1 MMKKGVFRVL
11 QLVLLIAL
19 GTVGVKV
26 FHATTIDAEITG
38 AKLELKSDGT
48 LPFDNNSGK
57 GRDTSTNNQIVRS
70 YDEAT
75 YDLSFAVNSKSSEI
89 SLASMEEYNENK
101 IPKSGELYD
110 VEVTLSLPPNTD
122 PNMVALTWNTSNFKP
137 EDVKLSADK
146 STMTFYVRGIRVGQ
160 LYTKGVV
167 LKTENV
173 VDGKV
178 IRPEANI
185 KIVGSSSGVNIV
197 ADKEITATTNTNM
210 NARITG
216 GYTSN
221 KVEVGGKEGRLHQFV
236 IGLSSNGSVDN
247 SKRGIGLPSG
257 PIELILDFNIK
268 AKNIHTQEM
277 KEVDMPVEFFHTA
290 PNGGKDTFG
299 KEMGTEGYP
308 KGVTTSKDTSSVRDS
323 GRYTITPL
331 GNNQFKVTITDY
343 IIDGHFPIWNKG
355 GDKVAG
361 KEHYKANYLNF
372 ASQAF
377 EFFIPFYNEKD
388 ASYDIY
394 SEVNISSVKFQ
405 DTGGNIFTTET
416 KTNDNSHTAN
426 LPEYL
431 PGSISV
437 SSYTNGKTSP
447 TWTSGNATA
456 QQGESICIHNLGHIT
471 SGADGYLGGG
481 QMLHLFDGRE
491 YELTSTQ
498 GLYSS
503 GLYHEINDEEIWYG
517 VGKMD
522 KDTMIQGGGVPN
534 LDNFEW
540 YTSLEEAKQNEN
552 PDEEE
557 HISGIF
563 MDTRTEIRGQGWP
576 HLRSNY
582 TVKIRKTVPVGT
594 YIVNRT
600 YYRVFNDVERN
611 KPVGWVS
618 TNKYTPSELD
628 DNGNLVSGTHS
639 PSSSHGGNTT
649 KVIPYTTTIGMSILT
664 KEDGKEKTTYQLKD
678 GNTFDIKITG
688 GVNSVG
694 GPIDDDLKLKLLVP
708 PGLELLEDTLNKPIH
723 KKTEN
728 TDGSILYEFLYE
740 APHNNVFTPVTGKIS
755 IPLSTKDRTQ
765 FEIKAMVEAEQD
777 KRNEER
783 YRTTTKTI
791 SVIADASMQIVKSVD
806 KNVVELG
813 EEFTYTL
820 TYANNSDKDYVNGV
834 FLDILPFNGDSAGSN
849 FSGSYVIES
858 ITAPPGVTVEGTA
871 KNPEQIN
878 NEPLNTGVTDWR
890 AVNPKDTLTALRFKV
905 PQILKHS
912 EDSIK
917 IKLKPTG
924 NVRGDVYYNSFKTS
938 LEGLDLPLASNT
950 VETRVISRD
959 VKGNVWYDKNNNGTF
974 ENTGNN
980 SEQILS
986 DVTVELLDENS
997 KVISTTTTDDNGA
1010 YIFRDV
1016 KPGNYRVRFKYDNGD
1031 LQPTIVPSN
1040 STDKTNHVGSTT
1052 DDNGAY
1058 IFRDVKPGN
1067 YRVRFKYD
1075 NGDLQ
1080 PTIVPSNS
1088 TDKTNH
1094 VGSKDLTSDIFSL
1107 LAVDTEK
1114 VLNLGAV
1121 TSIVLNKTLDTQIVN
1136 IGDEVKYTLSAKN
1149 LGAFNIKEYT
1159 IMDSVPSG
1167 IEVIVLNKTLD
1178 TQIVNIG
1185 DEVKYTLS
1193 AKNLGAFNI
1202 KEYTIM
1208 DSVPSGIE
1216 VVVSSI
1222 SDGGVYDASNR
1233 TITWD
1238 LRNLQANSTETIS
1251 FKAEVQEN
1259 AIGRVQNVACVKGDG
1274 YIPELPSNEA
1284 TFTVLEYRKRSSI
1297 PTDQILNPNQ
1307 EYTYYIDIINKSSVD
1322 ATDIEVQD
1330 TLDRRLNINQS
1341 SISDNGSYNS
1351 LTRTIS
1357 WTVDVPA
1364 NSTKTLEFKVNP
1376 KEPSSM
1382 TENIP
1387 NVATVN
1393 GNETN
1398 EVINKVGKPVLEVH
1412 KEVNKTTVREGEEIT
1427 YTLTV
1432 TNTGTANSAN
1442 VTLSDLIPTGS
1453 TLVQNSLNG
1462 GTVSVGEINWDL
1474 GVIQPNQSITKTFK
1488 VTADNLPTGTLEGDI
1503 INKAEITHKDDS
1515 IESNTVTTK
1524 VIKPQLEIEKSVNR
1538 TDLLTVGEELT
1549 YNITVR
1555 NTGTASEMNTVI
1567 KDNVP
1572 EFTELIEVLNNGIES
1587 NGEITWNLGELGVN
1601 EERTVQFK
1609 VLTTQKPNSTSW
1621 VISNTASVNGID
1633 SNQVNNQVG
1642 VGSLAFSKEVDKNT
1656 ATVGDTLTYTITV
1669 TNTGSYVLRD
1679 IEVRDTVPNGT
1690 YSEATPEWTIDELH
1704 PGETQ
1709 TLSFKVK
1716 VSELQGDLTE
1726 DIITNIATVN
1736 GEETNEVETLVQIPR
1751 IESVKRSSVPYDT
1764 KLKVGDEIEYF
1775 IDITNTGSA
1784 PATDVLVEDN
1794 LPTNTTLVNKGQATK
1809 KLFRSTL
1816 SWQIAEI
1823 LPGETVTV
1831 SFLVRLEDNT
1841 RITDNTWEVSNI
1853 ATVDKVETNEVK
1865 NKVSRPVLNI
1875 NKTVDKTSALEG
1887 DKLTYSIEVSNTG
1900 DIVDKVETNEVKNK
1914 VSRPV
1919 LNINKTVDKT
1929 SALEGDKLTYS
1940 IEVSNTGDIS
1950 SEDLV
1955 ITDNVSNKL
1964 EIVENSITHEGSLNS
1979 NLNSI
1984 TWNLDPL
1991 DAGESLTLE
2000 FECTVKELQDGV
2012 YRDTIPNIATLS
2024 YSDVNGITWNLDP
2037 LDAGESLTLEF
2048 ECTVKELQDGVYRD
2062 TIPNIATLSY
2072 SDVNGN
2078 KSVDSNEVNTEI
2090 TKPFLVH
2097 KKTVTSDSNDITV
2110 GDVLTYTI
2118 SVTNRGTAPAL
2129 NVKIV
2134 DLAPKGTELV
2144 EGDLMKTIS
2153 SLAPGETTNLTFK
2166 VRILKNEDDNLTSWE
2181 IKNTALVNN
2190 EETNEVVTLV
2200 KVPKLKIEKFV
2211 NRDDLLTLNEDLTYT
2226 IVVTNIGESTAKEFT
2241 VRSEENPHVEIQ
2253 SVDKQGTYSGGEV
2266 TWNDTNLKPNESRTY
2281 TINTKTVWLD
2291 GIFDTF
2297 ESNASVELKDVGVQE
2312 TSESNYVI
2320 NDIAIPLLKVT
2331 KTSVVDDELNL
2342 KEGDEISYEIEVT
2355 NEGAYVAKN
2364 VRIEDTI
2371 PKGLELLDGEE
2382 SNVNLGNIQPNETVK
2397 HTFKTKI
2404 KPLPKDVYTMTYTNV
2419 ATVKSDNNETVASN
2433 EVQNI
2438 VTKGDLVYTKSTDL
2452 PADGNIDYLGEF
2464 NYLITL
2470 RNKGDRAIE
2479 NVKVV
2484 DTLPKGVQYLESD
2497 GEYDETTHTY
2507 SKTIERVEPKQ
2518 EVQLK
2523 IKVKAILKE
2532 GTLENTAYVNDEP
2545 SNTVKSRI
2553 VSPKLKIEKSSEVET
2568 NSVVL
2573 AGEEIKYSIKVTN
2586 EGTSDT
2592 LEGLITTVTDT
2603 IPKGTTLVSINNDGV
2618 LDETTKK
2625 ISWNIES
2632 IKKGESVEVSFVV
2645 KVNEVEDM
2653 DIVNTAYVTYAEET
2667 LESNETIHYLRHN
2680 KLTFNKSVDKPKDI
2694 TSGEELL
2701 YTIEVTNEGTAPEKD
2716 LIISDTVPEHTSLLK
2731 VLDEGKEVSNTIE
2744 WKIKELPVGESL
2756 KVSFLVKVKD
2766 NLQDKTLIANIAK
2779 VNDMDTNKV
2788 ENEVNMKEPVSVSTL
2803 PKTGGKAITYGTLV
2817 ISVLGLIGLAI
2828 RHKFKS

>member
-57 GRDTSTNNQIVRS
+57 GCDTSANNQIVRS

-75 YDLSFAVNSKSSEI
+75 YDLSFAVNSKSSQI
-89 SLASMEEYNENK
+89 ALASMEEYDENK
-101 IPKSGELYD
+101 TERSGDLYD
-110 VEVTLSLPPNTD
+110 VEVTLTLPPNTD
-122 PNMVALTWNTSNFKP
+122 PNMVELTWNTSNFKP
-137 EDVKLSADK
+137 EDVKLSTDK
-146 STMTFYVRGIRVGQ
+146 STMTFYVRNIRVGQ

-173 VDGKV
+173 VDGQVVK
-178 IRPEANI
+178 PEASI
-185 KIVGSSSGVNIV
+185 KIVGSSNSVDIV
-197 ADKEITATTNTNM
+197 ADKEITATVNTNM
-210 NARITG
+210 NARMGVGKTA
-216 GYTSN
+216 N
-221 KVEVGGKEGRLHQFV
+221 KVEVGGKEGRLHQFI
-236 IGLSSNGSVDN
+236 IGLSSHGKITD

-268 AKNIHTQEM
+268 AKNITTQEM
-277 KEVDMPVEFFHTA
+277 KEVDIPVEFFYTEH
-290 PNGGKDTFG
+290 NWGKDTFG
-299 KEMGTEGYP
+299 KRIGTDGMP
-308 KGVTTSKDTSSVRDS
+308 GGDKTINVVSHGKHSSVTDS
-323 GRYTITPL
+323 GTTTVTPL
-331 GNNQFKVTITDY
+331 GNNQFKVTISDY
-343 IIDGHFPIWNKG
+343 IIDGNFPTWNYG

-361 KEHYKANYLNF
+361 KEHYKNDYLNF
-372 ASQAF
+372 VSQAF
-377 EFFIPFYNEKD
+377 EFFIPFYSEKD
-388 ASYDIY
+388 ASYDVY
-394 SEVNISSVKFQ
+394 SEVTISSVKFQ
-405 DTGGNIFTTET
+405 DTTGNIFTTET
-416 KTNDNSHTAN
+416 KTTDNTNTRH

-431 PGSISV
+431 PGDISV
-437 SSYTNGKTSP
+437 NSWADGKTEP
-447 TWTSGNATA
+447 VWTSGNGTVQA
-456 QQGESICIHNLGHIT
+456 GETFNIGNRGHIT

-481 QMLHLFDGRE
+481 QMLELFDGRQ
-491 YELTSTQ
+491 YELISCT
-498 GLYSS
+498 GLS
-503 GLYHEINDEEIWYG
+503 GSDLYYQIDDEEVWYG
-517 VGKMD
+517 VGKVD
-522 KDTMIQGGGVPN
+522 KDAMTSAGGVPN
-534 LDNFEW
+534 LDNFRW
-540 YTSLEEAKQNEN
+540 YSSLEEAKQNEDSGN
-552 PDEEE
+552 DLY
-557 HISGIF
+557 ISGIF
-563 MDTRTEIRGQGWP
+563 LDTRTEIKGQNWP
-576 HLRSNY
+576 HVRSDY
-582 TVKIRKTVPVGT
+582 KVTVRKTVPVGT

-600 YYRVFNDVERN
+600 YFRTFDDVERT

-618 TNKYTPSELD
+618 NNKYTPTEID
-628 DNGNLVSGTHS
+628 ENGNVISGTHS
-639 PSSSHGGNTT
+639 PASAHGGNTV
-649 KVIPYTTTIGMSILT
+649 KVIPYTTSINMAIT
-664 KEDGKEKTTYQLKD
+664 TQENGKEKTTYQLSD
-678 GNTFDIKITG
+678 GNTFDIKVTG
-688 GVNSVG
+688 GVDSKA
-694 GPIDDDLKLKLLVP
+694 GPIDDDLKIKILVP
-708 PGLELLEDTLNKPIH
+708 AGLNLLEDTLNKEIH
-723 KKTEN
+723 KKTVN
-728 TDGSILYEFLYE
+728 ADGSILYEFLYE
-740 APHNNVFTPVTGKIS
+740 APHNNVFTPITCKFS
-755 IPLSTKDRTQ
+755 IPLSTDDRTQ
-765 FEIKAMVEAEQD
+765 FEIKAMVEAEGD
-777 KRNEER
+777 KRNEAL

-791 SVIADASMQIVKSVD
+791 SVIADASMQIVKSVNKD
-806 KNVVELG
+806 LVEIG
-813 EEFTYTL
+813 EDFTYTL
-820 TYANNSDKDYVNGV
+820 TYANNSDKDYNNGI
-834 FLDILPFNGDSAGSN
+834 FLDILPFNGASNGSN

-858 ITAPPGVTVEGTA
+858 IEAPPGVTVEGTS
-871 KNPEQIN
+871 KNPEQITN
-878 NEPLNTGVTDWR
+878 DPLNNGVTDWR
-890 AVNPKDTLTALRFKV
+890 AVNPNDTLTALRFKV
-905 PQILKHS
+905 PQISKHS
-912 EDSIK
+912 EDNIK
-917 IKLKPTG
+917 IKIKPTG
-924 NVRGDVYYNSFKTS
+924 NSRGDVYYNSFKTS
-938 LEGLDLPLASNT
+938 LEGLDLPLVSNT

-959 VKGNVWYDKNNNGTF
+959 IKGNVWYDKNNNGTF
-974 ENTGNN
+974 ENSGNN
-980 SEQILS
+980 AEQILKG
-986 DVTVELLDENS
+986 VVVELLDENS
-997 KVISTTTTDDNGA
+997 KVISTT
-1010 YIFRDV
+1010 
-1016 KPGNYRVRFKYDNGD
+1016 
-1031 LQPTIVPSN
+1031 
-1040 STDKTNHVGSTT
+1040 TT

-1167 IEVIVLNKTLD
+1167 IEV
-1178 TQIVNIG
+1178 
-1185 DEVKYTLS
+1185 
-1193 AKNLGAFNI
+1193 
-1202 KEYTIM
+1202 
-1208 DSVPSGIE
+1208 
-1216 VVVSSI
+1216 VVSSI

-1251 FKAEVQEN
+1251 FRAEVQEN

-1503 INKAEITHKDDS
+1503 INKAEITHKGDS

-1900 DIVDKVETNEVKNK
+1900 DI
-1914 VSRPV
+1914 
-1919 LNINKTVDKT
+1919 
-1929 SALEGDKLTYS
+1929 
-1940 IEVSNTGDIS
+1940 S

-1979 NLNSI
+1979 NLNS
-1984 TWNLDPL
+1984 
-1991 DAGESLTLE
+1991 
-2000 FECTVKELQDGV
+2000 
-2012 YRDTIPNIATLS
+2012 
-2024 YSDVNGITWNLDP
+2024 ITWNLDP

-2253 SVDKQGTYSGGEV
+2253 SVDKQGTYSGREV

-2419 ATVKSDNNETVASN
+2419 ATVKSDNIDTIASN

-2484 DTLPKGVQYLESD
+2484 DTLPQGVQYLESD

-2618 LDETTKK
+2618 LDETTEK

-2766 NLQDKTLIANIAK
+2766 NLQDKTLITNVAK

-2788 ENEVNMKEPVSVSTL
+2788 ENEVTIKESTPVFTL
-2803 PKTGGKAITYGTLV
+2803 PKTGGKTITYGTLV

>member
-11 QLVLLIAL
+11 QLMLVIAL
-19 GTVGVKV
+19 GTTGVKI
-26 FHATTIDAEITG
+26 FNAATLDAEITG

-57 GRDTSTNNQIVRS
+57 GCDTSTNNQIVRS

-173 VDGKV
+173 VEGQV
-178 IRPEANI
+178 IRPEASI
-185 KIVGSSSGVNIV
+185 KVVGSSDSVRLEAN
-197 ADKEITATTNTNM
+197 KEITATVNTNM
-210 NARITG
+210 NARLAG
-216 GYTSN
+216 GFTSN
-221 KVEVGGKEGRLHQFV
+221 KVEVNGVQGRLHQFV
-236 IGLSSNGSVDN
+236 IGLSSNGKIDD

-268 AKNIHTQEM
+268 AKNISTQEM
-277 KEVDMPVEFFHTA
+277 KEVDVPVEFFYTA
-290 PNGGKDTFG
+290 PNGAKDTFG
-299 KEMGTEGYP
+299 QVIGTNGLP
-308 KGVTTSKDTSSVRDS
+308 KGRTTSKDASSVTDS
-323 GRYTITPL
+323 GNYTITPL
-331 GNNQFKVTITDY
+331 GNNKFKVIITDY
-343 IIDGHFPIWNKG
+343 IIDGHFPIWNCG
-355 GDKVAG
+355 GDKIAG
-361 KEHYKANYLNF
+361 KEHYKGNYLNF
-372 ASQAF
+372 TSQAF
-377 EFFIPFYNEKD
+377 EFFVPFYNEND

-394 SEVNISSVKFQ
+394 SEVKVSSVKFQ
-405 DTGGNIFTTET
+405 DTSGNIFTTET

-557 HISGIF
+557 YLSGIF

-639 PSSSHGGNTT
+639 PSSNHGGNTT

-708 PGLELLEDTLNKPIH
+708 PGLDLLEDTLSKPIH
-723 KKTEN
+723 NKIEN
-728 TDGSILYEFLYE
+728 DDGSVLYEFLYE
-740 APHNNVFTPVTGKIS
+740 APHNNVFAPITCKMS
-755 IPLSTKDRTQ
+755 IPLSTEDRSQ
-765 FEIKAMVEAEQD
+765 FEMKAIVEAEQD

-791 SVIADASMQIVKSVD
+791 SVIADASMQIVKSVNKD
-806 KNVVELG
+806 LVEIG
-813 EEFTYTL
+813 EEFIYSL
-820 TYANNSDKDYVNGV
+820 TYANNSEKDYTNGV
-834 FLDILPFNGDSAGSN
+834 FLDILPFNGASNGSN

-858 ITAPPGVTVEGTA
+858 IEAPPGVTVEGTS
-871 KNPEQIN
+871 KNPEQITN
-878 NEPLNTGVTDWR
+878 DPLNNGVTDWR
-890 AVNPKDTLTALRFKV
+890 AVNPNDTLTALRFKV
-905 PQILKHS
+905 PQIPKQS
-912 EDSIK
+912 EDNIK

-924 NVRGDVYYNSFKTS
+924 NSRGDVYYNSFKTS
-938 LEGLDLPLASNT
+938 LEGLDLPLVSNT

-959 VKGNVWYDKNNNGTF
+959 IKGNVWYDKNNNGTF
-974 ENTGNN
+974 ENSGNN
-980 SEQILS
+980 AEQILKG
-986 DVTVELLDENS
+986 VVVELLDENS
-997 KVISTTTTDDNGA
+997 KVISTT
-1010 YIFRDV
+1010 
-1016 KPGNYRVRFKYDNGD
+1016 
-1031 LQPTIVPSN
+1031 
-1040 STDKTNHVGSTT
+1040 TT

-1159 IMDSVPSG
+1159 IMDR
-1167 IEVIVLNKTLD
+1167 
-1178 TQIVNIG
+1178 
-1185 DEVKYTLS
+1185 
-1193 AKNLGAFNI
+1193 
-1202 KEYTIM
+1202 
-1208 DSVPSGIE
+1208 VPSGIE

-1357 WTVDVPA
+1357 WTVDVPS

-1376 KEPSSM
+1376 KEPSNM
-1382 TENIP
+1382 VEDIP
-1387 NVATVN
+1387 NVALVN

-1398 EVINKVGKPVLEVH
+1398 EVINKVGKPNLEIV
-1412 KEVNKTTVREGEEIT
+1412 KSVDKTSVREGEEIT

-1442 VTLSDLIPTGS
+1442 VTLSDLIPSGS

-1474 GVIQPNQSITKTFK
+1474 GVIQPKQSVTKTFK
-1488 VTADNLPTGTLEGDI
+1488 VTSDNLPTGTLEGNI
-1503 INKAEITHKDDS
+1503 VNKAQITHKGNT

-1524 VIKPQLEIEKSVNR
+1524 VTKPQLEIEKSVDR
-1538 TDLLTVGEELT
+1538 TDLLTVGEEIV
-1549 YNITVR
+1549 YSIRIR
-1555 NTGTASEMNTVI
+1555 NTGTASARDVI
-1567 KDNVP
+1567 VKDNVP
-1572 EFTELIEVLNNGIES
+1572 EFTELVEVLNNGIES
-1587 NGEITWNLGELGVN
+1587 NGEITWNLGEVAVN
-1601 EERTVQFK
+1601 REVTVQFK
-1609 VLTTQKPNSTSW
+1609 VLITQKPNSTSW
-1621 VISNTASVNGID
+1621 VVSNTASVNGID
-1633 SNQVNNQVG
+1633 SNQVNSQVG
-1642 VGSLAFSKEVDKNT
+1642 VGTLAFSKEVDKNI
-1656 ATVGDTLTYTITV
+1656 ATVGDTLTYTISV
-1669 TNTGSYVLRD
+1669 SNTGNYVLRD
-1679 IEVRDTVPNGT
+1679 IEVRDTIPSGT
-1690 YSEATPEWTIDELH
+1690 YSSTTPEWTIAELN

-1716 VSELQGDLTE
+1716 VSDLQGNLTE
-1726 DIITNIATVN
+1726 DIITNVATVN

-1751 IESVKRSSVPYDT
+1751 LESVKRSSVPYNT
-1764 KLKVGDEIEYF
+1764 KLKVGEEIEYF

-1784 PATDVLVEDN
+1784 PATNVVVEDSI
-1794 LPTNTTLVNKGQATK
+1794 PGNTTLVNKGQATK
-1809 KLFRSTL
+1809 RLFRSSL
-1816 SWQIAEI
+1816 SWLIDEI

-1831 SFLVRLEDNT
+1831 SFLVRVDDNT
-1841 RITDNTWEVSNI
+1841 RTNNNTWEISNI
-1853 ATVDKVETNEVK
+1853 ATVNNIETNEVK

-1875 NKTVDKTSALEG
+1875 NKTVNKTSALEG

-1900 DIVDKVETNEVKNK
+1900 DIASGNLVVTD
-1914 VSRPV
+1914 
-1919 LNINKTVDKT
+1919 NI
-1929 SALEGDKLTYS
+1929 SDKL
-1940 IEVSNTGDIS
+1940 EVI
-1950 SEDLV
+1950 
-1955 ITDNVSNKL
+1955 
-1964 EIVENSITHEGSLNS
+1964 ENSITHEGSLNS

-1991 DAGESLTLE
+1991 DAGDSLTLK
-2000 FECTVKELQDGV
+2000 FECTVKELQDSV
-2012 YRDTIPNIATLS
+2012 LRDNIPNMATLNYRDI
-2024 YSDVNGITWNLDP
+2024 
-2037 LDAGESLTLEF
+2037 
-2048 ECTVKELQDGVYRD
+2048 
-2062 TIPNIATLSY
+2062 
-2072 SDVNGN
+2072 NGN
-2078 KSVDSNEVNTEI
+2078 KLLDSNEVNTEI
-2090 TKPFLVH
+2090 TKPLLVH
-2097 KKTVTSDSNDITV
+2097 KKTVKSDTNDVTV
-2110 GDVLTYTI
+2110 GDILTYTI
-2118 SVTNRGTAPAL
+2118 SVTNKGTAPAL
-2129 NVKIV
+2129 DVKIV
-2134 DLAPKGTELV
+2134 DLVPEGTELV
-2144 EGDLMKTIS
+2144 EGDLIKTIS

-2166 VRILKNEDDNLTSWE
+2166 VRILSNDDNSLTSWK
-2181 IKNTALVNN
+2181 IKNTALVDN

-2226 IVVTNIGESTAKEFT
+2226 IVVTNIGENIAKDFT
-2241 VRSEENPHVEIQ
+2241 ITSEENPHVEIQ
-2253 SVDKQGTYSGGEV
+2253 SVDKQGSFIDNKV

-2281 TINTKTVWLD
+2281 TINVKTVWLD

-2297 ESNASVELKDVGVQE
+2297 ESNASVELKDTGVQE

-2320 NDIAIPLLKVT
+2320 NDIAIPVLKVT
-2331 KTSVVDDELNL
+2331 KKSIVDDELNL

-2364 VRIEDTI
+2364 VRIKDTV
-2371 PKGLELLDGEE
+2371 PEGLELIEGQD
-2382 SNVNLGNIQPNETVK
+2382 SSVNLGNIQPNETVK

-2404 KPLPKDVYTMTYTNV
+2404 KSLPKDVYTMIYTNV
-2419 ATVKSDNNETVASN
+2419 ATVKSDNTDTIDSN

-2438 VTKGDLVYTKSTDL
+2438 LTKGDLVYTKSTDL
-2452 PADGNIDYLGEF
+2452 PADGNVDYLSEF

-2470 RNKGDRAIE
+2470 RNKGDRAVE
-2479 NVKVV
+2479 NIKVI
-2484 DTLPKGVQYLESD
+2484 DTLPKGIAYVESD
-2497 GEYDETTHTY
+2497 GEYEETTHTY
-2507 SKTIERVEPKQ
+2507 SKDIERLEPKQ
-2518 EVQLK
+2518 EIQLT
-2523 IKVKAILKE
+2523 IKAKAIEKE
-2532 GTLENTAYVNDEP
+2532 GILENTAYINNEP
-2545 SNTVKSRI
+2545 SNMVKNKI
-2553 VSPKLKIEKSSEVET
+2553 VSPKLIIEKSSEVAT
-2568 NSVVL
+2568 NNIVL
-2573 AGEEIKYSIKVTN
+2573 AGDEIKYKIKVTN

-2592 LEGLITTVTDT
+2592 LEGLTTTIEDT
-2603 IPKGTTLVSINNDGV
+2603 VPEGTTLVSIANDGV
-2618 LDETTKK
+2618 LDEATGK
-2625 ISWNIES
+2625 ILWNIES
-2632 IKKGESVEVSFVV
+2632 IKKGESTEVSFIV
-2645 KVNEVEDM
+2645 KVNEVDDM
-2653 DIVNTAYVTYAEET
+2653 DIVNTAYVTYADET
-2667 LESNETIHYLRHN
+2667 LKSNETIHYLRHN
-2680 KLTFNKSVDKPKDI
+2680 KLTFNKSVDKPKEVNI
-2694 TSGEELL
+2694 GEELL
-2701 YTIEVTNEGTAPEKD
+2701 YTIEVTNEGTVSEKD
-2716 LIISDTVPEHTSLLK
+2716 LIISDTIPEHTSLLK
-2731 VLDEGKEVSNTIE
+2731 VLDEGKENSNTIE
-2744 WKIKELPVGESL
+2744 WEIKELPVGESV

-2766 NLQDKTLIANIAK
+2766 NLQDKTLITNVAK

-2803 PKTGGKAITYGTLV
+2803 PKTGGKAITYGTLI
-2817 ISVLGLIGLAI
+2817 ISVLGLVGLGI
-2828 RHKFKS
+2828 RRKFKA

>member
-1 MMKKGVFRVL
+1 MMKRGVFRVL

-26 FHATTIDAEITG
+26 FHATTVDAEITG

-57 GRDTSTNNQIVRS
+57 GCDTSTNNQIVRS

-122 PNMVALTWNTSNFKP
+122 PNMVELTWNTSNFKP
-137 EDVKLSADK
+137 EDVKLSTDK
-146 STMTFYVRGIRVGQ
+146 STMTFYVRNIRVGQ
-160 LYTKGVV
+160 LYTKGVI

-173 VDGKV
+173 VDGQVVK
-178 IRPEANI
+178 PEASI
-185 KIVGSSSGVNIV
+185 KIVGSSNSVDIV
-197 ADKEITATTNTNM
+197 ADKEITVTVNTNM

-277 KEVDMPVEFFHTA
+277 KEVDIPVEFFHTA

-299 KEMGTEGYP
+299 KEMGTEGSP

-355 GDKVAG
+355 GEKLAG
-361 KEHYKANYLNF
+361 QEHYKANYLNF

-416 KTNDNSHTAN
+416 KTNDNSHTKN

-437 SSYTNGKTSP
+437 SSYTDGKTSP
-447 TWTSGNATA
+447 TWASGNATA
-456 QQGESICIHNLGHIT
+456 QQGESICIHNFGHIT

-498 GLYSS
+498 GLYSH

-557 HISGIF
+557 YISGIF

-600 YYRVFNDVERN
+600 YYKVFNDVERN

-639 PSSSHGGNTT
+639 PIHSHGGNTT
-649 KVIPYTTTIGMSILT
+649 KVVPYTTTIGMSILT

-708 PGLELLEDTLNKPIH
+708 PGLDLLEDTLSKPIYN
-723 KKTEN
+723 KIEN
-728 TDGSILYEFLYE
+728 DDGSVLYEFLYE
-740 APHNNVFTPVTGKIS
+740 APHNNVFAPITCKMS
-755 IPLSTKDRTQ
+755 IPLSTEDRSQ
-765 FEIKAMVEAEQD
+765 FEMKAIVEAEQD

-791 SVIADASMQIVKSVD
+791 SVIADANMQIVKSVN
-806 KNVVELG
+806 KNLVEIG
-813 EEFTYTL
+813 EDFTYTL
-820 TYANNSDKDYVNGV
+820 TYANNSDKDYNNGI
-834 FLDILPFNGDSAGSN
+834 FLDILPFNGASNGSN

-858 ITAPPGVTVEGTA
+858 IEAPPGVTVEGTS
-871 KNPEQIN
+871 KNPEQITN
-878 NEPLNTGVTDWR
+878 DPLNNGVTDWR
-890 AVNPKDTLTALRFKV
+890 AIQPNDTITAIRFKV
-905 PQILKHS
+905 PQILRHS
-912 EDSIK
+912 EDNIK
-917 IKLKPTG
+917 IKIKPTG
-924 NVRGDVYYNSFKTS
+924 NSRGDVYYNSFKTS
-938 LEGLDLPLASNT
+938 LEGLDLPLVSNT

-959 VKGNVWYDKNNNGTF
+959 IKGNVWYDKNNNGTF
-974 ENTGNN
+974 ENSGNN
-980 SEQILS
+980 AEQILKG
-986 DVTVELLDENS
+986 VVVELLDENS
-997 KVISTTTTDDNGA
+997 KVISTT
-1010 YIFRDV
+1010 
-1016 KPGNYRVRFKYDNGD
+1016 
-1031 LQPTIVPSN
+1031 
-1040 STDKTNHVGSTT
+1040 TT

-1159 IMDSVPSG
+1159 IMDR
-1167 IEVIVLNKTLD
+1167 
-1178 TQIVNIG
+1178 
-1185 DEVKYTLS
+1185 
-1193 AKNLGAFNI
+1193 
-1202 KEYTIM
+1202 
-1208 DSVPSGIE
+1208 VPSGIE

-1259 AIGRVQNVACVKGDG
+1259 AIGSIQNVACVKGDG

-1351 LTRTIS
+1351 LTHTIS

-1503 INKAEITHKDDS
+1503 INKAEITHKGDS

-1900 DIVDKVETNEVKNK
+1900 DI
-1914 VSRPV
+1914 
-1919 LNINKTVDKT
+1919 
-1929 SALEGDKLTYS
+1929 
-1940 IEVSNTGDIS
+1940 S

-1979 NLNSI
+1979 NLNS
-1984 TWNLDPL
+1984 
-1991 DAGESLTLE
+1991 
-2000 FECTVKELQDGV
+2000 
-2012 YRDTIPNIATLS
+2012 
-2024 YSDVNGITWNLDP
+2024 ITWNLDP

-2200 KVPKLKIEKFV
+2200 
-2211 NRDDLLTLNEDLTYT
+2211 T
-2226 IVVTNIGESTAKEFT
+2226 IKEST
-2241 VRSEENPHVEIQ
+2241 P
-2253 SVDKQGTYSGGEV
+2253 
-2266 TWNDTNLKPNESRTY
+2266 
-2281 TINTKTVWLD
+2281 
-2291 GIFDTF
+2291 
-2297 ESNASVELKDVGVQE
+2297 
-2312 TSESNYVI
+2312 
-2320 NDIAIPLLKVT
+2320 
-2331 KTSVVDDELNL
+2331 VV
-2342 KEGDEISYEIEVT
+2342 
-2355 NEGAYVAKN
+2355 
-2364 VRIEDTI
+2364 
-2371 PKGLELLDGEE
+2371 
-2382 SNVNLGNIQPNETVK
+2382 
-2397 HTFKTKI
+2397 
-2404 KPLPKDVYTMTYTNV
+2404 
-2419 ATVKSDNNETVASN
+2419 
-2433 EVQNI
+2433 
-2438 VTKGDLVYTKSTDL
+2438 
-2452 PADGNIDYLGEF
+2452 
-2464 NYLITL
+2464 
-2470 RNKGDRAIE
+2470 
-2479 NVKVV
+2479 
-2484 DTLPKGVQYLESD
+2484 
-2497 GEYDETTHTY
+2497 
-2507 SKTIERVEPKQ
+2507 
-2518 EVQLK
+2518 
-2523 IKVKAILKE
+2523 
-2532 GTLENTAYVNDEP
+2532 
-2545 SNTVKSRI
+2545 
-2553 VSPKLKIEKSSEVET
+2553 
-2568 NSVVL
+2568 
-2573 AGEEIKYSIKVTN
+2573 
-2586 EGTSDT
+2586 
-2592 LEGLITTVTDT
+2592 
-2603 IPKGTTLVSINNDGV
+2603 
-2618 LDETTKK
+2618 
-2625 ISWNIES
+2625 
-2632 IKKGESVEVSFVV
+2632 
-2645 KVNEVEDM
+2645 
-2653 DIVNTAYVTYAEET
+2653 
-2667 LESNETIHYLRHN
+2667 
-2680 KLTFNKSVDKPKDI
+2680 
-2694 TSGEELL
+2694 
-2701 YTIEVTNEGTAPEKD
+2701 
-2716 LIISDTVPEHTSLLK
+2716 
-2731 VLDEGKEVSNTIE
+2731 
-2744 WKIKELPVGESL
+2744 
-2756 KVSFLVKVKD
+2756 
-2766 NLQDKTLIANIAK
+2766 
-2779 VNDMDTNKV
+2779 
-2788 ENEVNMKEPVSVSTL
+2788 TL
-2803 PKTGGKAITYGTLV
+2803 PKTGGKTITYGTLV